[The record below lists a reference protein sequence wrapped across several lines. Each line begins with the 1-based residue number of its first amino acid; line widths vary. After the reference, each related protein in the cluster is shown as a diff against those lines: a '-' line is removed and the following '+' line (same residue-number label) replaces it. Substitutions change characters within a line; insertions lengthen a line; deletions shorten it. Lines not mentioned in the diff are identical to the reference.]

1 MMTVS
6 RVRRSQVC
14 AFVTGWL
21 VIVGAAAASAQTKA
35 PAAATNADL
44 SSMLT
49 ATTRAVSPAVVE
61 ILTTAQT
68 PGGAL
73 VPRSA
78 DLVSTQRGSGSGVI
92 VDADG
97 FIITNAHV
105 VQDALQLRVEI
116 PVPATGHSVLGAQ
129 SRLVKG
135 EVVGIDLETDLAVIK
150 VDEHKLPTLP
160 FGDSDELSAGQIVL
174 ALGSP
179 LGLQTSVSLGV
190 ISAIARQLE
199 PESPMIY
206 VQTDAAINP
215 GSSGGPL
222 VDLRG
227 RLMGINTLIA
237 SQAGGSEGLG
247 FAAPSNIVRSVYDQ
261 IRKYGRVRRGD
272 IGVRAQTLTPI
283 LAAGL
288 GLTRDRGAIL
298 ADVLPGSPAERAGLR
313 TGDVVLT
320 LDTKPIEN
328 GRQLQV
334 NIYRRTVGDSVLLEV
349 ARNKEVSKVTVQVA
363 ERFNAENG
371 TPVDPRNNLVPR
383 LGILAVNLDPGVARM
398 IPVLR
403 VSSGVVVAS
412 AVAGAIP
419 ARDGGLMPGD
429 VIYAVNQTPVS
440 EVATLRKLLGDLK
453 SGDPA
458 VLSIERRGA
467 LMFVAFTVE

>member
-1 MMTVS
+1 MGV
-6 RVRRSQVC
+6 
-14 AFVTGWL
+14 FL
-21 VIVGAAAASAQTKA
+21 IVGASIASGQARPAA
-35 PAAATNADL
+35 PATNPDL
-44 SSMLT
+44 SSLLMS
-49 ATTRAVSPAVVE
+49 TTRAVSPAVVQ

-73 VPRSA
+73 VPRSS
-78 DLVSTQRGSGSGVI
+78 DLVSTQRGSGSGAI

-116 PVPATGHSVLGAQ
+116 PVTTTGHSILGA
-129 SRLVKG
+129 SRLVKA
-135 EVVGIDLETDLAVIK
+135 EIVGMDLETDLAVIK
-150 VDEHKLPTLP
+150 IDEHKLPTLA

-174 ALGSP
+174 AVGSP
-179 LGLQTSVSLGV
+179 LGLQTSVSMGV
-190 ISAIARQLE
+190 VSSVARQLE

-237 SQAGGSEGLG
+237 SQAGGNEGLG

-261 IRKYGRVRRGD
+261 IRKFGRVRRGD
-272 IGVRAQTLTPI
+272 IGVRAQTLTPV
-283 LAAGL
+283 LASGL
-288 GLTRDRGAIL
+288 GLSRDRGAIL
-298 ADVLPGSPAERAGLR
+298 ADVLPGSPAEKAGLR
-313 TGDVVLT
+313 AGDVVLS

-334 NIYRRTVGDSVLLEV
+334 NLYRRSAGDSVQLEI
-349 ARNKEVSKVTVQVA
+349 ARNNYVSKVSVTVA
-363 ERFNAENG
+363 ERFNPDSGA
-371 TPVDPRNNLVPR
+371 PVDPRNNLVPR
-383 LGILAVNLDPGVARM
+383 LGILAVNLDPAVARM

-403 VSSGVVVAS
+403 VSSGVVVA
-412 AVAGAIP
+412 AAAAGAVSS
-419 ARDGGLMPGD
+419 RQGGLAAGD

-440 EVATLRKLLGDLK
+440 EIATLRKVLGDLK

-458 VLSIERRGA
+458 VLSIERRGL
-467 LMFVAFTVE
+467 LMYVAFTVE

>member
-1 MMTVS
+1 MTPW
-6 RVRRSQVC
+6 RSGRQTC
-14 AFVTGWL
+14 ALATCLLLVTGAL
-21 VIVGAAAASAQTKA
+21 TASGQTKP

-44 SSMLT
+44 SSLLT
-49 ATTRAVSPAVVE
+49 ATTRAVSPAVVQ

-78 DLVSTQRGSGSGVI
+78 DLVATQRGSGSGVI

-97 FIITNAHV
+97 YIITNAHV

-116 PVPATGHSVLGAQ
+116 PVAATGHSILGT
-129 SRLVKG
+129 SRFVKG
-135 EVVGIDLETDLAVIK
+135 EVVGMDLETDLAVIK
-150 VDEHKLPTLP
+150 IEEHKLPVLP
-160 FGDSDELSAGQIVL
+160 FGDSDELSAGQLVL
-174 ALGSP
+174 AIGSP

-190 ISAIARQLE
+190 VSSVARQLE

-227 RLMGINTLIA
+227 RLMGISTLIA

-261 IRKYGRVRRGD
+261 IRKFGRVRRGD
-272 IGVRAQTLTPI
+272 IGVRAQTLTPV

-288 GLTRDRGAIL
+288 GLSRDRGAIL

-313 TGDVVLT
+313 PGDVVLS

-334 NIYRRTVGDSVLLEV
+334 NLYRRTAGDSVQLEIS
-349 ARNKEVSKVTVQVA
+349 RNNEVSKATVTVA

-371 TPVDPRNNLVPR
+371 APVDPRNNLVPR

-403 VSSGVVVAS
+403 VSTGVVVAS
-412 AVAGAIP
+412 AVAGAVP
-419 ARDGGLMPGD
+419 SRDGGLAAGD
-429 VIYAVNQTPVS
+429 VIYAVNQTPVA
-440 EVATLRKLLGDLK
+440 EIATLRKVLGDLK

-458 VLSIERRGA
+458 VLHIERRGT
-467 LMFVAFTVE
+467 LMYVAFTVE